1 MGKITG
7 FLEFTREL
15 PKRRPVAER
24 INDYKEF
31 VERFPEEKL
40 NEQAARCMDC
50 GTPFCHEGCPVG
62 NLIPEFND
70 AVYRKSYQEA
80 YEILS
85 DENSRKKYDM
95 IYQNNNEHKNVY
107 TYSTNWTPPADYVK
121 YYSYDEIKNWY
132 NKNTDIRGGMWDIS
146 EKENKGMW
154 KTTLILFGS
163 LGVVTLFIL
172 ILSK

>member
-1 MGKITG
+1 MLSTSHYDVLQIKKNASNEEIKKSFRNLALKYHPDKNKSADSKEK
-7 FLEFTREL
+7 FL
-15 PKRRPVAER
+15 R
-24 INDYKEF
+24 I
-31 VERFPEEKL
+31 V
-40 NEQAARCMDC
+40 
-50 GTPFCHEGCPVG
+50 
-62 NLIPEFND
+62 
-70 AVYRKSYQEA
+70 EA

-95 IYQNNNEHKNVY
+95 AYQNDKEQENIY

-132 NKNTDIRGGMWDIS
+132 IKNTDIRGGMWDIG

-163 LGVVTLFIL
+163 LGIVTLFIL
-172 ILSK
+172 MLSK

>member
-1 MGKITG
+1 M
-7 FLEFTREL
+7 
-15 PKRRPVAER
+15 
-24 INDYKEF
+24 
-31 VERFPEEKL
+31 
-40 NEQAARCMDC
+40 
-50 GTPFCHEGCPVG
+50 
-62 NLIPEFND
+62 
-70 AVYRKSYQEA
+70 EA

-95 IYQNNNEHKNVY
+95 TYQNDNEQENIN

-132 NKNTDIRGGMWDIS
+132 NKNTDIRGGMWDIG

-172 ILSK
+172 MLSK